1 MSMNTVIRIQN
12 QITHKKTSK
21 NRPEKRFKSG

>member
-12 QITHKKTSK
+12 QTTIRKTSRMVQK
-21 NRPEKRFKSG
+21 MFKSG